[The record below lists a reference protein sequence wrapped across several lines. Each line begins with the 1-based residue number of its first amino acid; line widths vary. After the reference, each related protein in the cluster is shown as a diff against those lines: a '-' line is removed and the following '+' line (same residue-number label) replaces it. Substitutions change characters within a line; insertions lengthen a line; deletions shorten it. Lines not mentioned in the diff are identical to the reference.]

1 MRQRS
6 SERYL
11 APSPPLVRKLNRKI
25 MLMSHYF
32 KRIRL
37 NADLFR
43 TGDIE
48 NITQAIEAYEKF
60 DKKFH

>member
-6 SERYL
+6 NERYL

-25 MLMSHYF
+25 MLMFHCF

>member
-25 MLMSHYF
+25 MLMFHYF